1 MLTNWLKLTFAKALY
16 PPNIEFSDVSYHD
29 LSIGGIQ
36 TGIIDSLYKQ
46 HELQELHLGDGDL
59 QVRRWGS
66 NESIQCA
73 DFERPC

>member
-29 LSIGGIQ
+29 FSIWGIQ

-46 HELQELHLGDGDL
+46 HEL
-59 QVRRWGS
+59 
-66 NESIQCA
+66 
-73 DFERPC
+73 